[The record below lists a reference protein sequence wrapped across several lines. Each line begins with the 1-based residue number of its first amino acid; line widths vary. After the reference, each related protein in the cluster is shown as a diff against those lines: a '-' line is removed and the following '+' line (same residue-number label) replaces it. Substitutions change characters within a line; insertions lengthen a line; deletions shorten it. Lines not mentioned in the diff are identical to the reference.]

1 MQANGIKS
9 IKNVFLPR
17 RERSSVNQNA
27 ALSATRS
34 PPLFE
39 LVMTHMNGSFCRV
52 RRQSFWNHWQSKLR
66 ESLAHLVILIELCSV
81 SAGRQDWWV
90 PITDA

>member
-52 RRQSFWNHWQSKLR
+52 RRQGFWHQELRKLR
-66 ESLAHLVILIELCSV
+66 ECPAHLVGLIMRRVGGDASAALRV
-81 SAGRQDWWV
+81 SYV
-90 PITDA
+90 